1 MSLLTISWLELV
13 VFPLTV
19 NPMKAIGLIRSCFQ
33 THVMDLGPEH
43 ILCCFPFSGA
53 IVIPF
58 VETDTVVITLDE

>member
-1 MSLLTISWLELV
+1 
-13 VFPLTV
+13 
-19 NPMKAIGLIRSCFQ
+19 
-33 THVMDLGPEH
+33 MDLGPEH